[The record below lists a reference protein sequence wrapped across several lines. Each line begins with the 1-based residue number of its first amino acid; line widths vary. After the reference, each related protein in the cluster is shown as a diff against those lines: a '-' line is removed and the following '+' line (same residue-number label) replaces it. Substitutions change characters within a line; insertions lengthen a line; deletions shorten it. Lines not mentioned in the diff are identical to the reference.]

1 MNPRDDVVPY
11 SIPCLILSPLNVITF
26 LLNTEGVALMII
38 STPLTH
44 FIIIFSTYGNIC
56 MLPVLP

>member
-1 MNPRDDVVPY
+1 MNPHDVVPY
-11 SIPCLILSPLNVITF
+11 FIPCLILSPLNFITF
-26 LLNTEGVALMII
+26 LLSSTEGVALMII